1 MSMLLFELSQLLQTL
16 VEILPGLGAHDD
28 GRDNVVSMMLV
39 GGGLVIF
46 VLSVHFSVMMAQV
59 MAVMMMPLGR
69 VGFVLLGQDGGHR
82 HGSFG
87 GILIHRVLSA
97 GCVHGGRRGGG

>member
-46 VLSVHFSVMMAQV
+46 VLSLHFSVMMAQV

-87 GILIHRVLSA
+87 GILVHRVLSA

>member
-1 MSMLLFELSQLLQTL
+1 MSMLLFELSQLLQAL

-28 GRDNVVSMMLV
+28 GRDGVVMMLV

-46 VLSVHFSVMMAQV
+46 VHFSVMMAQV
-59 MAVMMMPLGR
+59 MAVMMPLGR

-87 GILIHRVLSA
+87 GILIHRVLST
-97 GCVHGGRRGGG
+97 GCVHGGRRSGG